1 MERSYLIK
9 AYFDYRRSK
18 IKLRFNSLCI
28 GLLFIFASLTSNSEE
43 LATYSINYR
52 AQSGLAA
59 ASAKRSLTKIADDS
73 YELTNKLSIALGGQL
88 LAEIDEESQISWEN
102 NLLKPIL
109 YNSEQTGLN
118 QETVAVIYDWDQ
130 SVARLS
136 TSDGISSVDL
146 KENTFDQLSHQLA
159 IRQDFNKDIRLFSY
173 NVINYSGLQEY
184 KYNVIGE
191 ETIQTPLGSFE
202 SVKIERTEPVRTNR
216 STVFWLSTDWA
227 GVLLQ
232 IEQIFNG
239 SIAVTLKIQGGVVN
253 EQPIIGK
260 TD

>member
-1 MERSYLIK
+1 M
-9 AYFDYRRSK
+9 
-18 IKLRFNSLCI
+18 RFNSLCI

-59 ASAKRSLTKIADDS
+59 ASAKRSLTKITDDT
-73 YELTNKLSIALGGQL
+73 YELANKLSITLGGQL
-88 LAEIDEESQISWEN
+88 LAEIDEESQVSWEN
-102 NLLKPIL
+102 NLLRPTL
-109 YNSEQTGLN
+109 YNFEQTGLS
-118 QETVAVIYDWDQ
+118 QETMAVIYDWDQ

-136 TSDGISSVDL
+136 TAVGISAVDL

-159 IRQDFNKDIRLFSY
+159 IRQNFNKDIRLLSY
-173 NVINYSGLQEY
+173 NVINNSGLQEY
-184 KYNVIGE
+184 KYNVVGE

-239 SIAVTLKIQGGVVN
+239 GLAVSYTHLTLPTKRIV
-253 EQPIIGK
+253 
-260 TD
+260 

>member
-1 MERSYLIK
+1 MERLYLIK
-9 AYFDYRRSK
+9 AYFANRRSK
-18 IKLRFNSLCI
+18 IKLRFKSLCL
-28 GLLFIFASLTSNSEE
+28 GLLLIFASLTSNSEE
-43 LATYSINYR
+43 IATYSINYL
-52 AQSGLAA
+52 AQSGLAT
-59 ASAKRSLTKIADDS
+59 ASAKRSLTKITDDS

-88 LAEIDEESQISWEN
+88 LVEIDEESQISWVN
-102 NLLKPIL
+102 NSLRSTS
-109 YNSEQTGLN
+109 YNFEQTGLS
-118 QETVAVIYDWDQ
+118 QETIAVIYDWDQ

-136 TSDGISSVDL
+136 TLDAVSSVDL

-159 IRQDFNKDIRLFSY
+159 VRQDFKKGIRQFAY
-173 NVINYSGLQEY
+173 NVINNSGLQEY

-191 ETIQTPLGSFE
+191 ETIQTPLGSFD
-202 SVKIERTEPVRTNR
+202 SVKIERTEPMRTNR

-239 SIAVTLKIQGGVVN
+239 SLAVTLKIQGGVVN

>member
-1 MERSYLIK
+1 M
-9 AYFDYRRSK
+9 
-18 IKLRFNSLCI
+18 RFNSLCI
-28 GLLFIFASLTSNSEE
+28 GLLFIFVSLTSNSEE
-43 LATYSINYR
+43 LATYSISYQ

-59 ASAKRSLTKIADDS
+59 ASAKRSLTKISDDT
-73 YELTNKLSIALGGQL
+73 YELTNKLSITLGGQL
-88 LAEIDEESQISWEN
+88 LAEIDEESQVSWEN
-102 NLLKPIL
+102 NLLRPSL
-109 YNSEQTGLN
+109 YNFEQTGLR
-118 QETVAVIYDWDQ
+118 QETKAFIYEWDQ

-136 TSDGISSVDL
+136 TSDGISSIDL

-173 NVINYSGLQEY
+173 NVINNSGLQEY
-184 KYNVIGE
+184 KYSVIGE

-232 IEQIFNG
+232 IEQNFNG
-239 SIAVTLKIQGGVVN
+239 GLAVTLKIQGGVVN